1 MKKLMTLILA
11 LALALSMSVTAFAE
25 DTTIDQNTADKTGIA
40 TVSYNVAPTY
50 TVTIPT
56 KVNLVR
62 EKAADGT
69 VTYEQDA
76 EIKAENVRLNQGDV
90 IQVTLAG
97 NEGAFK
103 MSSGQT
109 EWKYAVTVDDSAI
122 PISSG
127 DVVATFKT
135 DKNVTQSAALHF
147 AADDPAYAGNY
158 SGTVTFTLSV
168 TEASAQEG
176 RS

>member
-11 LALALSMSVTAFAE
+11 LALALSMSVTVFAE

-56 KVNLVR
+56 RVNLVR
-62 EKAADGT
+62 EETNGT
-69 VTYEQDA
+69 VTYEQKA

-109 EWKYAVTVDDSAI
+109 EWKYAVTVDDSAT

-158 SGTVTFTLSV
+158 SGTVTFTLRV

>member
-1 MKKLMTLILA
+1 MKKIMTLILA
-11 LALALSMSVTAFAE
+11 LALAFSMSVTAFAE

-56 KVNLVR
+56 KVDLMRKETN
-62 EKAADGT
+62 GT
-69 VTYEQDA
+69 VTYEQKA

-109 EWKYAVTVDDSAI
+109 EWKYVVTVDDSAT

-135 DKNVTQSAALHF
+135 DKNATQSAALHF
-147 AADDPAYAGNY
+147 AADDPDYAGNY
-158 SGTVTFTLSV
+158 SGTVTFTLRV
-168 TEASAQEG
+168 AEASAQEG